1 MKTLVLAAF
10 ANPKS
15 SLAGVAILAITFAFL
30 LGRVTLSEF
39 LGAFATLT
47 AGGLLVSKDS
57 SK

>member
-15 SLAGVAILAITFAFL
+15 SLAGVAILAITYAFL
-30 LGRVTLSEF
+30 LGRVTLQEF
-39 LGAFATLT
+39 LGAFAVLT